1 MGKTE
6 TEREHEHGMGTSR
19 KNMVR
24 IQKKEKGQTLGKW
37 QWVRMPDYKLNRVSN
52 ISEHKMAFLY
62 QIFLHYEHQT
72 SNTLILKGNL
82 NIKIQV
88 KPD

>member
-6 TEREHEHGMGTSR
+6 TEKEHEHGMGTSR

-37 QWVRMPDYKLNRVSN
+37 QWVRMPDYKLKRVS
-52 ISEHKMAFLY
+52 
-62 QIFLHYEHQT
+62 
-72 SNTLILKGNL
+72 
-82 NIKIQV
+82 
-88 KPD
+88 